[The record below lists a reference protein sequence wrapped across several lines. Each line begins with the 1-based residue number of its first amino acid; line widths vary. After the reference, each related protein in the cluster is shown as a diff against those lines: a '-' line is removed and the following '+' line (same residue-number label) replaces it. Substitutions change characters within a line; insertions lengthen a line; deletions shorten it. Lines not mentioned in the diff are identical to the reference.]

1 MASRM
6 GRDILER
13 WGYRVMVADNGSE
26 AIEIYSEYQKRIQLV
41 LLDVILPDLSG
52 DQVLFSLR
60 KINPNVRVIVSS
72 GYNVNQQITRLLN
85 YGCADFIQKPF
96 QSRALSS
103 KVRAALD
110 REAVQSSLSVLYP
123 G

>member
-1 MASRM
+1 
-6 GRDILER
+6 
-13 WGYRVMVADNGSE
+13 MVADNGSE
-26 AIEIYSEYQKRIQLV
+26 AIEIYAEYEKRIQLV

-110 REAVQSSLSVLYP
+110 REAVPSSLSVLYP

>member
-26 AIEIYSEYQKRIQLV
+26 AIEIYAEYEKRIQLV

-110 REAVQSSLSVLYP
+110 REAVPSSLSVLYP